1 MGLQKNVLFVKKIIL
16 LLDII
21 ASTEYIVIMLILES
35 ITKAISKS
43 GKTRYQI
50 SKETG
55 IDEAVLCRIVSGGSC
70 SMKTADILCKYLKLK
85 LVSSK
90 KKAR

>member
-1 MGLQKNVLFVKKIIL
+1 MGLQQNVLFVKKIIL

-21 ASTEYIVIMLILES
+21 ASMEYIIIMMILES
-35 ITKAISKS
+35 ITKAINKS

-70 SMKTADILCKYLKLK
+70 SMKTANILCKYLKLK

>member
-1 MGLQKNVLFVKKIIL
+1 M
-16 LLDII
+16 LDII
-21 ASTEYIVIMLILES
+21 ASMGYIIIMTILES
-35 ITKAISKS
+35 ITKAINKS

-70 SMKTADILCKYLKLK
+70 SMKTADILCKYLGLELK
-85 LVSSK
+85 PK
-90 KKAR
+90 KKRER

>member
-1 MGLQKNVLFVKKIIL
+1 MFVKKIVL

-21 ASTEYIVIMLILES
+21 TSIGYIVIMMIIEG
-35 ITKAISKS
+35 ITKAINKS